1 MLGGSVRINGDVLY
15 NFMII
20 RLSGN
25 YPIFRYDQF
34 IHIIGFGIA
43 ALVMFELL
51 RPLLKTGVSKWWS
64 LSIIVVAAGL
74 GAGALNEIIEF
85 LATVLVPET
94 NVGGYIN
101 TALDLVSNLVGATI
115 AMVVI
120 RWKEKNIFS

>member
-1 MLGGSVRINGDVLY
+1 
-15 NFMII
+15 
-20 RLSGN
+20 
-25 YPIFRYDQF
+25 
-34 IHIIGFGIA
+34 
-43 ALVMFELL
+43 LL